1 MLPLA
6 PVSFPRVVS
15 PEQPP
20 RRSWVSRRAPT
31 LSSRVAS
38 DSSLIGWVSQ
48 ERSGVPSFGF
58 RDEERSFAE
67 PSDLVWD
74 RLPSQLREARAHPAP
89 RPIGQRT
96 FRRAATLTPVSSSSS
111 EEVPDDDF
119 EDDSEDLSEER
130 EL

>member
-1 MLPLA
+1 M
-6 PVSFPRVVS
+6 
-15 PEQPP
+15 
-20 RRSWVSRRAPT
+20 
-31 LSSRVAS
+31 SSRVAS

-48 ERSGVPSFGF
+48 ERSGVPSFEISRRGAF
-58 RDEERSFAE
+58 VRE

-96 FRRAATLTPVSSSSS
+96 FRRAATLTPGATSSSS
-111 EEVPDDDF
+111 EEVPDGDF

-130 EL
+130 EP